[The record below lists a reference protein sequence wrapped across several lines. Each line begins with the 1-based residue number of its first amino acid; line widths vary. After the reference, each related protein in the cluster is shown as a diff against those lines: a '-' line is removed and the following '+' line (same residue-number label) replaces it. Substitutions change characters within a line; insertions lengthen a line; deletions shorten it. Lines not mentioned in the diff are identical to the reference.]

1 LSLEIAT
8 CSSHDELA
16 EALNA
21 IGHYFGNQNTV
32 EDAERFAQWIEVD
45 RMHAARENGRAI
57 GSAGAFTYELS
68 VPGGATVPSAG
79 VTVVGVLPTHRRRG
93 VLTAMM
99 RAQLDDVRAR
109 GESVAWLWASE
120 STIYGRFG
128 YGVASLVGKIELP
141 RERTAFALP
150 FEPRGTIRF
159 VEADEALATFPGI
172 QERAL
177 RERPGMFRR
186 SRAWWETRRIADDP
200 ARRPSGLGP
209 LHRMLLEIDGAP
221 EAYAFYRVA
230 PAFDSF
236 VAIGSI
242 NVREAIGATPE
253 ALASV
258 WRYLLDIDWTATVKA
273 ELLPIDHPLFLLL
286 AEPRRM
292 QMTLGDGLWVRLVDV
307 GAALSAR
314 AYASDEP
321 LVLDVRD
328 AFCDWNAGRWRLA
341 GGSAERTND
350 DAGLALDVAD
360 LGSVYLGGF
369 TWHDLRAA
377 LRVDERVPGAVER
390 ADRVFGSWPKPWCP
404 EIF

>member
-350 DAGLALDVAD
+350 DADLALDVAD